1 MRARARASEY
11 RKKIYYILY
20 INTILYYMLY
30 YCTFTLFEG
39 GDAFKQGSKKKKEK
53 KSYIHITVNIIKE
66 TMKNEHVRTFI
77 VGRLAVH
84 LF

>member
-1 MRARARASEY
+1 
-11 RKKIYYILY
+11 
-20 INTILYYMLY
+20 MLY

-53 KSYIHITVNIIKE
+53 KKSYIHITVNVTIKE

-77 VGRLAVH
+77 VGRLTVH

>member
-1 MRARARASEY
+1 MRARACARASEY

-39 GDAFKQGSKKKKEK
+39 GDAFKQGSKKEKGKKK
-53 KSYIHITVNIIKE
+53 LYTYNSKYNKGN
-66 TMKNEHVRTFI
+66 NEE
-77 VGRLAVH
+77 
-84 LF
+84 